1 MGLCT
6 GGSGNFNM
14 FSMNKIIPYEG
25 MINENY
31 FKINQRETDL
41 AANLETFKFLLQ
53 IN

>member
-1 MGLCT
+1 
-6 GGSGNFNM
+6 M

-41 AANLETFKFLLQ
+41 AANLKHLNPYQKILLR